1 MPAKF
6 STQVVHAGERLPR
19 PDFMPVASPIYP
31 AVAYTYDSMEAV
43 DEIFAN
49 QREGYV
55 YRRYGNP
62 TVNAFEAA
70 VATLEEGEAAFAGSS
85 GMASIYSA
93 LLAAIEI
100 DPRHRRHI
108 VAAQDCYGATTAMI
122 ANQFAK
128 MGVTH
133 TFADFS
139 DPAGLAAAVAQTD
152 PAVLICE
159 TASNPLLRLVDVEAV
174 AQIAHGVNATLIVDN
189 TFTTPYLC
197 KPLKLGADFVVHSAT
212 KYLGGHDDVLAG
224 VVVTSAANRLIIFEQ
239 QKVIGPTLSP
249 FDAWL
254 ALRGLKTLAL
264 RMEQHSRNAL
274 AVAQWL
280 AAHPKI
286 ERVHYP
292 GLPQHPQHALAQTL
306 YANKGFGGM
315 LSFEIAGAS
324 RPEIFTFMEALS
336 LIQAATTLGDVYS
349 LTLYPAMSSHRALTP
364 EQRQA
369 TGITENLVRLSVG
382 IEDAADITADLA
394 QALAQV

>member
-6 STQVVHAGERLPR
+6 STQVVHAGERLSR
-19 PDFMPVASPIYP
+19 PDFMPVSSPIYP
-31 AVAYTYDSMEAV
+31 AVAYTYDSMETV

-62 TVNAFEAA
+62 TVTAFETALAA
-70 VATLEEGEAAFAGSS
+70 LEEGESAFACSS
-85 GMASIYSA
+85 GMAAIYSA

-122 ANQFAK
+122 ANQFSK
-128 MGVTH
+128 MGVTY
-133 TFADFS
+133 TFTDFS
-139 DPAGLAAAVAQTD
+139 DLAGLADVVAQTG

-159 TASNPLLRLVDVEAV
+159 TASNPLLRLVDIEAV
-174 AQIAHGVNATLIVDN
+174 APIAHGVNATLVVDN

-197 KPLKLGADFVVHSAT
+197 KPLKLGADFVVHSVT
-212 KYLGGHDDVLAG
+212 KYLGGHNDVLAG

-264 RMEQHSRNAL
+264 RMKQHNENAL
-274 AVAQWL
+274 EVAQWL

-292 GLPQHPQHALAQTL
+292 GLPEHPQHALAQTL
-306 YANKGFGGM
+306 YANNGFGGM

-324 RPEIFTFMEALS
+324 RREIFRFMEALS
-336 LIQAATTLGDVYS
+336 LVQAATTLGDVYS

-364 EQRQA
+364 EQRLA

-394 QALAQV
+394 QALARL